1 MPSVEWSYDTS
12 TSRTLRIVSHLPA
25 AGIGGAGLLVLGAV
39 VVGVAANPS
48 VLSTRNVLLFV
59 LLLVVGGPISLAYL
73 WPMLTDP
80 DQRPSAS
87 EFAGAEGVP
96 FSVRS
101 VVVAAV
107 SGVLG
112 ILALA
117 VVGVPGGIIYW
128 LVVGC
133 VLSPILVALA
143 TTHGR
148 VDDGTVTIN
157 RTTVPK
163 ARPSAVRSLR
173 IGGFVVVYLS
183 YLRGSGLSLPRLA
196 VVPEPEADVVMAALS
211 DGVETDREP
220 EPPDRAVQAVIIGS
234 GVLFVAVAAV
244 AYDAIAEP
252 AVGLYVAVTIGGL
265 GALLC
270 LLGVRG
276 V

>member
-1 MPSVEWSYDTS
+1 MPSIEWFYDTS

-39 VVGVAANPS
+39 VVGAAANPS
-48 VLSTRNVLLFV
+48 VLSTRNVLLFL

-80 DQRPSAS
+80 DQRPSPS

-96 FSVRS
+96 FSARS
-101 VVVAAV
+101 VVVAAG

-112 ILALA
+112 ILALV
-117 VVGVPGGIIYW
+117 VVGVPGGVIYW

-148 VDDGTVTIN
+148 VEDGTVTIN

-163 ARPSAVRSLR
+163 ARLSAVRSLR
-173 IGGFVVVYLS
+173 VGGLVVVYLS
-183 YLRGSGLSLPRLA
+183 YLRRSGLFVPRLA
-196 VVPEPEADVVMAALS
+196 IIPESEADVVMTALS

-220 EPPDRAVQAVIIGS
+220 EPPDRAVQAVIMGS

-244 AYDAIAEP
+244 AYDAIDEP
-252 AVGLYVAVTIGGL
+252 AVGLYVAGTIGGL

-270 LLGVRG
+270 LLSVRG
-276 V
+276 L